1 MKTFHCNRCS
11 QLVFFE
17 NVRCERCEARLGY
30 VPELGEI
37 SAFEPVEQGQQQAQ
51 SEQSQSQSQGQ
62 GQGQGQGQPRSPE
75 LQDQPG
81 QQTQSTQPLERA
93 AQPPQPAVAPE
104 LWRSLHPDAQGRLYR
119 MCDNYALENVCNWMV
134 AADDPHS
141 LCVSCELTTV
151 IPNLAPPENRMFWYR
166 LEAAKRRL
174 LYTLA
179 ALKLPIEPMQADS
192 DGGVAFEFLE
202 DSPGGKRV
210 LTGHDNGR
218 ITLNIAEADDAQRE
232 QARTQMHEPY
242 RTLLGHFRHE
252 IGHYYFDRLVADTQ
266 WTEPF
271 RTLFGDEREDYG
283 EALERHYRE
292 GPPPDWSQ
300 TFISAYAT
308 THPWEDW
315 AETWAHYLHMID
327 TLDTAMSCGLA
338 LVPDDP
344 REPTLTDNTPVEDA
358 GFDSLLKRW
367 FPLTYVLNSLNRSLG
382 MPDGYPFTLA
392 PKVADKLRF
401 VHRVVSAGALP
412 KEDGSASPD
421 SNGPNPAA
429 LDLAGPNSTGPGPGP
444 TGPNAAGPNTAGSNT
459 AGSNAAGLNTA
470 GPNTA
475 GPNTAGPNPPGPA
488 NVEQEMLGS

>member
-1 MKTFHCNRCS
+1 MKTFHCSRCS

-30 VPELGEI
+30 LPDIGEI
-37 SAFEPVEQGQQQAQ
+37 SAFEPVEQAAQ
-51 SEQSQSQSQGQ
+51 GGAIDESSQGDSRDQSQGQ
-62 GQGQGQGQPRSPE
+62 SQSASQDQSQNQSHGQSENQGEGQGQNQGQSQSPTPE
-75 LQDQPG
+75 PQGQLGQPAPA
-81 QQTQSTQPLERA
+81 TQSLEPSPAPLQSAESG
-93 AQPPQPAVAPE
+93 APE
-104 LWRSLHPDAQGRLYR
+104 LWRSLHPEAHGRLYR
-119 MCDNYALENVCNWMV
+119 MCDNYAVANVCNWMV
-134 AADDPHS
+134 PADSPHR

-179 ALKLPIEPMQADS
+179 ALKLPIGPIQAGS

-202 DSPGGKRV
+202 DSPEGKRV
-210 LTGHDNGR
+210 LTGHDNGL
-218 ITLNIAEADDAQRE
+218 ITLNIAEADDARRE
-232 QARTQMHEPY
+232 KARAQMHEPY

-252 IGHYYFDRLVADTQ
+252 IGHYYFDQLVADTQ
-266 WTEPF
+266 WISPF
-271 RTLFGDEREDYG
+271 RDLFGDEREDYG

-292 GPPPDWSQ
+292 GPPPDWMQ

-315 AETWAHYLHMID
+315 AETWAHYLHMVD

-344 REPTLTDNTPVEDA
+344 REPTLTDSTPVEDA

-392 PKVADKLRF
+392 PKVVDKLRF
-401 VHRVVSAGALP
+401 VHRVVSASVLP
-412 KEDGSASPD
+412 KS
-421 SNGPNPAA
+421 
-429 LDLAGPNSTGPGPGP
+429 
-444 TGPNAAGPNTAGSNT
+444 
-459 AGSNAAGLNTA
+459 
-470 GPNTA
+470 
-475 GPNTAGPNPPGPA
+475 NPPGPA
-488 NVEQEMLGS
+488 NLEQEMLGS